1 MDSPRA
7 RLEAEMEG
15 DRCVIAAHGAWEVEQ
30 AETLERQVAQ
40 TVAEIGRHGSLR
52 HARIDLAGIESIDAT
67 GAWFLHLVRRA
78 LTRRDIEPEVVGA
91 HTAHAAMIDRV
102 EGVAGDVHRV
112 AHRAPGSLGAAL
124 ARLGGAALGF
134 VARIG
139 GGVIGFGRKARELIG
154 FFGLTVFAIGRVL
167 TFRSRMPL
175 TSMVH
180 HMEQVGV
187 NALPIVGLLAFL
199 IGVVLAFQGADQL
212 ARFGAEV
219 FTVNLLGV
227 SVLRELGILVTAIVI
242 AGRSGSAFTAQI
254 GTMKVNEEV
263 AAMQTL
269 GLDPIDVLVLPRI
282 FALVITLPLLTFYAD
297 VVGLAGGAVMAT
309 LVLDISF
316 SQFILQLDGA
326 VSLGTYLVG
335 IVKAPVFAY
344 LIAMVGCFEGLQV
357 SGSAESV
364 GRLTTQ
370 SVVEAIFLVITFDAI
385 FSILFS
391 YMGI

>member
-1 MDSPRA
+1 
-7 RLEAEMEG
+7 MEG
-15 DRCVIAAHGAWEVEQ
+15 DRCRIAAHGAWEVEQ
-30 AETLERQVAQ
+30 AEALERQVAQ
-40 TVAEIGRHGSLR
+40 AVAAIARHPALR
-52 HARIDLAGIESIDAT
+52 HARIDLSEVETLDAT
-67 GAWFLHLVRRA
+67 GAWLLHLARRA
-78 LTRRDIEPEVVGA
+78 LTRRGVEPEVVGA
-91 HTAHAAMIDRV
+91 RTAHAAMIDRV
-102 EGVAGDVHRV
+102 ERVAGEVHRV
-112 AHRAPGSLGAAL
+112 ADKPPRTLGEIL
-124 ARLGGAALGF
+124 ARIANAAVRF
-134 VARIG
+134 VARCG
-139 GGVIGFGRKARELIG
+139 EGVISFGRKGRELIG
-154 FFGLTVFAIGRVL
+154 FFGMTIFAIGRVL
-167 TFRSRMPL
+167 TFRAKLPM
-175 TSMVH
+175 TSLVH

-254 GTMKVNEEV
+254 GTMKANEEV

-269 GLDPIDVLVLPRI
+269 GLDPIEVLVLPRI

-297 VVGLAGGAVMAT
+297 IVGLAGGAVMAL

-316 SQFILQLDGA
+316 SQFIQQLDGA
-326 VSLGTYLVG
+326 IGMWTYLVG

-370 SVVEAIFLVITFDAI
+370 SVVESIFLVITFDAI

-391 YMGI
+391 YLGI